1 MKEYPVTTDQ
11 TTTTEDEAMDAI
23 VAIWADAAKMRDEA
37 DEMEAEARD
46 LRFQGEELLD
56 QADEAAALLIE
67 SRPEWRDALLF
78 DHKDPR
84 EDEAAFDESEFQRTG
99 E

>member
-1 MKEYPVTTDQ
+1 MTTDQ

-84 EDEAAFDESEFQRTG
+84 RDEAAFDESEFQRTG

>member
-1 MKEYPVTTDQ
+1 VTTDQ
-11 TTTTEDEAMDAI
+11 TTTTEDEALDAI

-56 QADEAAALLIE
+56 QADEAAAPLIE
-67 SRPEWRDALLF
+67 SHPEWREAIEEQR
-78 DHKDPR
+78 DPR
-84 EDEAAFDESEFQRTG
+84 A
-99 E
+99 

>member
-23 VAIWADAAKMRDEA
+23 VRMWADAGKMVDEA
-37 DEMEAEARD
+37 VEAEAHAEN
-46 LRFQGEELLD
+46 LRFQAEDILD
-56 QADEAAALLIE
+56 AADVKATEIIE

-84 EDEAAFDESEFQRTG
+84 DA
-99 E
+99 